1 MGGLFM
7 KSLTTVGIVV
17 AGLVALKLVLGLF
30 GAVFGIASF
39 LLFTV
44 LPLAFIGWLVV
55 SVIRHWRRRPV
66 D

>member
-7 KSLTTVGIVV
+7 KSLTAVGIVV
-17 AGLVALKLVLGLF
+17 AGLVALKLVLGLL

-44 LPLAFIGWLVV
+44 LPLAFIGWLIV
-55 SVIRHWRRRPV
+55 SVIRHWRRRPA